1 MISSWNWLRGAEKN
15 MLALFTAMFKEEWRM
30 HSTLFGNLNFALFPV
45 LIFAI
50 AFMGTFILPLIAGV
64 MDTLLLSIVVHAQF
78 VLLGIMVGS
87 FGILGKEVMNRR
99 FGQASLIAYSAR
111 SLPVSE
117 RTVFLNFVVKDI
129 VYYFILWVLPFG
141 LGFMVASPFLGINP
155 YYPLLLLLTLSV
167 AFLLGLCT
175 IFLLSA
181 VYTRSKKALFAVL
194 GILLA
199 VFLASSI
206 IYTPEAA
213 IATILLPVMLFSA
226 FSYTALLLSLGII
239 AVLFALSIIFFT
251 AEDTGSEKHYKN
263 LLDSFSG
270 RLDFLEENVLVAKD
284 FIDLYRSGI
293 GIGQT
298 IFSFIL
304 PLGLIWLVLS
314 FLDGFLTENNIMF
327 TIAVVTGII
336 ASTIYTWVTEFD
348 SISAYYFLP
357 LNISSVIKAKAGTFT
372 VLQVIP
378 VVFIIAV
385 GLLSGAAGSIP
396 NAIALCLS
404 VSFFEMALIVRMCGL
419 EPGTM
424 IYNVRVFLKYILVTG
439 PMVLILLG
447 LTFFS
452 PYLAYLA
459 VLLFIPA
466 WYLVKSGLEKWDSLD
481 YAGF

>member
-1 MISSWNWLRGAEKN
+1 
-15 MLALFTAMFKEEWRM
+15 MFKEEWRM
-30 HSTLFGNLNFALFPV
+30 HSTLFGSLNFALFPV

-50 AFMGTFILPLIAGV
+50 AFMGAFILPLITNV
-64 MDTLLLSIVVHAQF
+64 MDTALLSIVVHAQF
-78 VLLGIMVGS
+78 ILLGIMVGS

-117 RTVFLNFVVKDI
+117 RMVFFNFVVKDI

-141 LGFMVASPFLGINP
+141 LGFLAASPFMGIDL
-155 YYPLLLLLTLSV
+155 YYPLLLLLTLSE

-181 VYTRSKKALFAVL
+181 IYSRSKKALFAVL
-194 GILLA
+194 AALLLGS
-199 VFLASSI
+199 LASSI
-206 IYTPEAA
+206 IYSPEKILSA
-213 IATILLPVMLFSA
+213 ILLPVMLFNS
-226 FSYTALLLSLGII
+226 FSYSGLLLSTGAI

-251 AEDTGSEKHYKN
+251 SEDSTSEKHYKN
-263 LLDSFSG
+263 LLDSFSQ
-270 RLDFLEENVLVAKD
+270 RLDFLEENTLVAKD

-298 IFSFIL
+298 IFSFLL

-314 FLDGFLTENNIMF
+314 FLGDFLTQGDIIF

-336 ASTIYTWVTEFD
+336 ASTMYTWLTEFD

-357 LNISSVIKAKAGTFT
+357 LNISAVIKAKAGTFT

-378 VVFIIAV
+378 VLFIA
-385 GLLSGAAGSIP
+385 AAGIISGTPGNIP
-396 NAIALCLS
+396 NAIVLCLS
-404 VSFFEMALIVRMCGL
+404 ISFFELSLMIRMCGL
-419 EPGTM
+419 EPGAM
-424 IYNVRVFLKYILVTG
+424 IYNVRVFLRYILVTG
-439 PMVLILLG
+439 PVILVLLG
-447 LTFFS
+447 LTFTS
-452 PYLAYLA
+452 PYLAYVSA
-459 VLLFIPA
+459 VLFIPA
-466 WYLVKSGLEKWDSLD
+466 WYLIKSGLDKWDNSD

>member
-1 MISSWNWLRGAEKN
+1 
-15 MLALFTAMFKEEWRM
+15 MLTLFTAMFREEWRM
-30 HSTLFGNLNFALFPV
+30 HSTLFGSLNFALFPV

-50 AFMGTFILPLIAGV
+50 AFMGTFILPLISNV
-64 MDTLLLSIVVHAQF
+64 LDTLLLSIVVHAQF

-117 RTVFLNFVVKDI
+117 RMVFLNFVVKDI
-129 VYYFILWVLPFG
+129 IYYFILWVLPFG
-141 LGFMVASPFLGINP
+141 LGFLVASPFLGINL
-155 YYPLLLLLTLSV
+155 YYPLLLLLTLSI

-181 VYTRSKKALFAVL
+181 IYSRSKKALFAVL
-194 GILLA
+194 ATLIAVLLG
-199 VFLASSI
+199 FSI
-206 IYTPEAA
+206 IYTPETTVS
-213 IATILLPVMLFSA
+213 TILLPVMLFSL
-226 FSYTALLLSLGII
+226 FSYSALLLSLGII
-239 AVLFALSIIFFT
+239 TVLFALSIIFFT
-251 AEDTGSEKHYKN
+251 SEDTGSEKHYRN
-263 LLDSFSG
+263 LLDSFSQ
-270 RLDFLEENVLVAKD
+270 RLDFLDENVIVAKD

-314 FLDGFLTENNIMF
+314 FLGGFLTENNILF
-327 TIAVVTGII
+327 TIAAVTGII
-336 ASTIYTWVTEFD
+336 ASTMYTWVTEFD

-357 LNISSVIKAKAGTFT
+357 LNISSVIRAKAGTFA

-378 VVFIIAV
+378 VIFIIAV
-385 GLLSGAAGSIP
+385 GLLSGAAGNIP
-396 NAIALCLS
+396 NAIILCLS
-404 VSFFEMALIVRMCGL
+404 VSFFEMALMIRMCGL
-419 EPGTM
+419 EPGAM

-439 PMVLILLG
+439 PMILILLG
-447 LTFFS
+447 LTFIS
-452 PYLAYLA
+452 PYLAYA
-459 VLLFIPA
+459 SAILFIPA
-466 WYLVKSGLEKWDSLD
+466 WYLVKSGLEKWDSSD